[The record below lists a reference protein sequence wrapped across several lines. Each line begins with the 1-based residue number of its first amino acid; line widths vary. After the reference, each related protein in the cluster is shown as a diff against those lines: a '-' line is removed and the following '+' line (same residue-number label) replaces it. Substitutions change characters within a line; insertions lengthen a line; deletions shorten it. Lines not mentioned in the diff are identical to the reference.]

1 MDLLGK
7 IKIIISEQT
16 GTDEEKLS
24 ESTTIEDIVSDSLDI
39 VEMLM
44 NIEEEFDI
52 DIPDSDVKNLTTV
65 GEFCSYIEER
75 LQS

>member
-7 IKIIISEQT
+7 IKRIISEQT
-16 GTDEEKLS
+16 GADEEKLS
-24 ESTTIEDIVSDSLDI
+24 EDTTIEDIVSDSLDI

-44 NIEEEFDI
+44 TIEDEFDI

-75 LQS
+75 MQS

>member
-1 MDLLGK
+1 MDILEK
-7 IKIIISEQT
+7 IKEIISEQT
-16 GTDEEKLS
+16 GADEEKLG
-24 ESTTIEDIVSDSLDI
+24 ENTTVEDIVEDSLDI

-52 DIPDSDVKNLTTV
+52 EIPDSDVRNLTTI
-65 GEFCSYIEER
+65 GELCSYIEER

>member
-1 MDLLGK
+1 MDILGK
-7 IKIIISEQT
+7 IKEIISEQT
-16 GTDEEKLS
+16 GADEEKLG
-24 ESTTIEDIVSDSLDI
+24 ENTTVEDIVEDSLDI

-52 DIPDSDVKNLTTV
+52 EIPDSDVKNLTTI

>member
-7 IKIIISEQT
+7 IKRIISEQT